1 MKPIVNRN
9 KKNSVINKTNNY
21 QRRSTLNPKSSN
33 KINLILLNQE
43 LPSMFK
49 TNKTLQ
55 KYIDQKLSSI
65 KPISQAKKNDL
76 KYINKSHF
84 QTRNNSSNA
93 KINNNNKKSAN
104 KRYSKNKSNNTKDN
118 KLSKGR
124 NKKKQIVSLKK
135 EYKTNQ
141 NYSSFNN
148 LPNLVNKQNNII
160 QKGEY
165 NNKYKSPA
173 QTKGKLIKNF
183 YQNYNSSIST
193 GISLKNNTNEA
204 YKSCSNFLDN
214 NSLTKND
221 NSDIE
226 MENQDFEIIPFM
238 NKDFK
243 VWDKNN
249 KSMNNNYEIDSSEDN
264 NMDNKI
270 LLKKCE
276 NGSPITFGN
285 SFSYT
290 NSKKSSSTRRILKNN
305 DNEEADM
312 KNDENIYLL
321 KSQNETLKKELKET
335 NEQITFLKG
344 EIEKLIKKKKIKN
357 CKYTLQSKNKRSQPI
372 SYAKRHSKNN
382 SCLDHDYFN
391 INNYHSHDI
400 KINKKIMKISKKK
413 KE

>member
-9 KKNSVINKTNNY
+9 KKNSVINKSNNY

-33 KINLILLNQE
+33 KINIILLNQE

-55 KYIDQKLSSI
+55 RYIDQKLSSI
-65 KPISQAKKNDL
+65 KPISQNKKNDF

-84 QTRNNSSNA
+84 QTRNNSLNS
-93 KINNNNKKSAN
+93 KKNNNKNSAN
-104 KRYSKNKSNNTKDN
+104 KRNSKIKSNNTKNN
-118 KLSKGR
+118 KLNKGR
-124 NKKKQIVSLKK
+124 NNKKQIISLKK

-148 LPNLVNKQNNII
+148 LANLINKKHN
-160 QKGEY
+160 
-165 NNKYKSPA
+165 NNKFKSPI

-193 GISLKNNTNEA
+193 GISMKTNTNDV

-214 NSLTKND
+214 NSLTKFD
-221 NSDIE
+221 NSDNE

-243 VWDKNN
+243 VYSNWDRNN
-249 KSMNNNYEIDSSEDN
+249 KSANNNYEIDSSEDN
-264 NMDNKI
+264 IMDNKI

-290 NSKKSSSTRRILKNN
+290 NSKKSSSTRRVLKNN
-305 DNEEADM
+305 DNEDADI
-312 KNDENIYLL
+312 KNDENIFLL
-321 KSQNETLKKELKET
+321 KNQNETLKKELKET

-357 CKYTLQSKNKRSQPI
+357 CKHTLRSKNRCSQPM
-372 SYAKRHSKNN
+372 SYAKRHSKNK
-382 SCLDHDYFN
+382 SCLEQDYFN
-391 INNYHSHDI
+391 ISNYHSHDI

>member
-9 KKNSVINKTNNY
+9 KKNSVINKSNNY
-21 QRRSTLNPKSSN
+21 QRRSTLNPKSSS
-33 KINLILLNQE
+33 KINIILLNQE
-43 LPSMFK
+43 VPSMFK

-55 KYIDQKLSSI
+55 RYIDQKLSSI
-65 KPISQAKKNDL
+65 KPISQSKKNDF

-84 QTRNNSSNA
+84 QTRNNSLNA
-93 KINNNNKKSAN
+93 KKINNNKIAK

-118 KLSKGR
+118 KLNKGR
-124 NKKKQIVSLKK
+124 NNKKQILSLKK

-148 LPNLVNKQNNII
+148 LPNLINKNNNI
-160 QKGEY
+160 
-165 NNKYKSPA
+165 NNKFKSPV

-193 GISLKNNTNEA
+193 GISMKNNTNDV

-214 NSLTKND
+214 NTLTKCD
-221 NSDIE
+221 NSDNE
-226 MENQDFEIIPFM
+226 MENQDFEVIPLL
-238 NKDFK
+238 NKDN
-243 VWDKNN
+243 VYSNWDRNN
-249 KSMNNNYEIDSSEDN
+249 KSTNNNYEIDSSEDN
-264 NMDNKI
+264 IMDNKI
-270 LLKKCE
+270 ILKKCE

-290 NSKKSSSTRRILKNN
+290 NSKKSSSTRRIIKNN
-305 DNEEADM
+305 DNEEADV
-312 KNDENIYLL
+312 KNDESIFLL
-321 KSQNETLKKELKET
+321 KNQNETLKKELKES

-344 EIEKLIKKKKIKN
+344 EIEKLIKRKKIKN
-357 CKYTLQSKNKRSQPI
+357 CKYTLQSKNKCSLPLSQ
-372 SYAKRHSKNN
+372 AKRHSKNN
-382 SCLDHDYFN
+382 SCLEKDYFN

>member
-9 KKNSVINKTNNY
+9 KKNSVINKSNNY

-33 KINLILLNQE
+33 KINIILLNQE

-55 KYIDQKLSSI
+55 RYIDQKLSSI
-65 KPISQAKKNDL
+65 KPISQNKKNDF

-84 QTRNNSSNA
+84 QTRNNSLNS
-93 KINNNNKKSAN
+93 KKNNNKNSAN
-104 KRYSKNKSNNTKDN
+104 KRNSKIKSNNTKNN
-118 KLSKGR
+118 KLNKGR
-124 NKKKQIVSLKK
+124 NNKKQIISLKK

-148 LPNLVNKQNNII
+148 LANLINKKHN
-160 QKGEY
+160 
-165 NNKYKSPA
+165 NNKFKSPI

-193 GISLKNNTNEA
+193 GISMKTNTNDV

-214 NSLTKND
+214 NSLTKFD
-221 NSDIE
+221 NSDNE

-243 VWDKNN
+243 VYSNWDRNN
-249 KSMNNNYEIDSSEDN
+249 KSANNNYEIDSSEDN
-264 NMDNKI
+264 IMDNKI

-290 NSKKSSSTRRILKNN
+290 NSKKSSSTRRVLKNN
-305 DNEEADM
+305 DNEDADI
-312 KNDENIYLL
+312 KNDENIFLL
-321 KSQNETLKKELKET
+321 KNQNETLKKELKET

-357 CKYTLQSKNKRSQPI
+357 CKHTLRSKNRCSQPM
-372 SYAKRHSKNN
+372 SYAKRHSKNK
-382 SCLDHDYFN
+382 SCLEQDYFN
-391 INNYHSHDI
+391 INNYHSHNI

>member
-1 MKPIVNRN
+1 MKPIINRN
-9 KKNSVINKTNNY
+9 KKNSVINKSNNY

-33 KINLILLNQE
+33 KINIILLNQE

-55 KYIDQKLSSI
+55 RYIDQKLSSI
-65 KPISQAKKNDL
+65 KPISQNKKNDF
-76 KYINKSHF
+76 KNTNKSHF
-84 QTRNNSSNA
+84 QTRNNSLNT
-93 KINNNNKKSAN
+93 KKNNNKNKSAN
-104 KRYSKNKSNNTKDN
+104 KRHSKNKSNNTKDN
-118 KLSKGR
+118 KLNKGR
-124 NKKKQIVSLKK
+124 NNKKKILSLKK

-148 LPNLVNKQNNII
+148 MANLINKKNNI
-160 QKGEY
+160 
-165 NNKYKSPA
+165 NKKFKSPV

-193 GISLKNNTNEA
+193 GISMKTNTNDV

-214 NSLTKND
+214 NSLTKYN
-221 NSDIE
+221 NSDNE
-226 MENQDFEIIPFM
+226 MENQDFEIIPLM

-243 VWDKNN
+243 VYSNWERNN
-249 KSMNNNYEIDSSEDN
+249 KSTNNNYEIDSSEDN
-264 NMDNKI
+264 IMDNKI
-270 LLKKCE
+270 ILKKCE

-290 NSKKSSSTRRILKNN
+290 NSKKSSSTRRVLKNN

-312 KNDENIYLL
+312 KNDENIFLL
-321 KSQNETLKKELKET
+321 KSQNETLKKELKES

-357 CKYTLQSKNKRSQPI
+357 CKYTLQSKNKCSQPT
-372 SYAKRHSKNN
+372 SYAKRHPKNN
-382 SCLDHDYFN
+382 SCLVQDYFN

>member
-1 MKPIVNRN
+1 MKPIINRN
-9 KKNSVINKTNNY
+9 KKNSVINKSNNY

-33 KINLILLNQE
+33 KINIILLNQE

-55 KYIDQKLSSI
+55 RYIDQKLSSI
-65 KPISQAKKNDL
+65 KPISQNKKNDF
-76 KYINKSHF
+76 KYTNKSHF
-84 QTRNNSSNA
+84 QTRNNSLNT
-93 KINNNNKKSAN
+93 KKNNNKNKSAN
-104 KRYSKNKSNNTKDN
+104 KRHSKNESNNTKDN
-118 KLSKGR
+118 KLNKGR
-124 NKKKQIVSLKK
+124 NNKKKILSLKK

-148 LPNLVNKQNNII
+148 MANLINKKNNI
-160 QKGEY
+160 
-165 NNKYKSPA
+165 NKKFKSPV

-193 GISLKNNTNEA
+193 GISMKTNTNDI

-214 NSLTKND
+214 NSLTKYN
-221 NSDIE
+221 NSDNE
-226 MENQDFEIIPFM
+226 MENQDFEIIPLM

-243 VWDKNN
+243 VYSNWERNN
-249 KSMNNNYEIDSSEDN
+249 KSTNNNYEIDSSEDN
-264 NMDNKI
+264 IMDNKI
-270 LLKKCE
+270 ILKKCE

-290 NSKKSSSTRRILKNN
+290 NSKKSSSTRRVLKNN

-312 KNDENIYLL
+312 KNDENIFLL
-321 KSQNETLKKELKET
+321 KSQNETLKKELKES

-357 CKYTLQSKNKRSQPI
+357 CKYTLQSKNKCTQPT

-382 SCLDHDYFN
+382 SCLVQDYFN

>member
-9 KKNSVINKTNNY
+9 KKNSVINKSNNY

-43 LPSMFK
+43 LPSLFK

-65 KPISQAKKNDL
+65 KPISQTKKNDL

-93 KINNNNKKSAN
+93 KKNNNNKKSAN
-104 KRYSKNKSNNTKDN
+104 KRYSKIQSNNTKDN
-118 KLSKGR
+118 KLNKGR
-124 NKKKQIVSLKK
+124 NKKKQIVSLNK

-148 LPNLVNKQNNII
+148 LPNLVNKQNNI
-160 QKGEY
+160 Y
-165 NNKYKSPA
+165 NKYKSPA
-173 QTKGKLIKNF
+173 QTKGKLIKHF

-193 GISLKNNTNEA
+193 GISMKTNTNDV

-221 NSDIE
+221 NSDNE

-243 VWDKNN
+243 VNSNWDKNN
-249 KSMNNNYEIDSSEDN
+249 KSTNNNYEIDSSEEN
-264 NMDNKI
+264 IMDNKI
-270 LLKKCE
+270 ILKKCE

-290 NSKKSSSTRRILKNN
+290 NSKKSSSTRRVLKNN

-312 KNDENIYLL
+312 KNDENIFLL
-321 KSQNETLKKELKET
+321 KSQNETLKKDLKET

-357 CKYTLQSKNKRSQPI
+357 CKYTLQSKNKCSQPT

-400 KINKKIMKISKKK
+400 KTNKKIMKISKKK

>member
-9 KKNSVINKTNNY
+9 KKNSVINKSNNY

-33 KINLILLNQE
+33 KINIILLNQE
-43 LPSMFK
+43 VPSMFK

-55 KYIDQKLSSI
+55 RYIDQKLSSI
-65 KPISQAKKNDL
+65 KPISQNKKNDF

-84 QTRNNSSNA
+84 QTRNNSLNA
-93 KINNNNKKSAN
+93 KKNNNNKIAK

-118 KLSKGR
+118 NKLNKGR
-124 NKKKQIVSLKK
+124 NNKKQILSFEK

-148 LPNLVNKQNNII
+148 LPNLINKNNNI
-160 QKGEY
+160 
-165 NNKYKSPA
+165 NNKFKSPV

-193 GISLKNNTNEA
+193 GISMKNNTNDV
-204 YKSCSNFLDN
+204 YKFCSNFLDN
-214 NSLTKND
+214 NTLTKYD
-221 NSDIE
+221 NSNNE
-226 MENQDFEIIPFM
+226 MENQDFEVIPLM
-238 NKDFK
+238 NKDN
-243 VWDKNN
+243 VYSNWDRNN
-249 KSMNNNYEIDSSEDN
+249 KSTNNNYEIDSSEDN
-264 NMDNKI
+264 IMDNKI
-270 LLKKCE
+270 ILKKCE

-290 NSKKSSSTRRILKNN
+290 NSKKSSSTRRIIKNN
-305 DNEEADM
+305 DNEEADV
-312 KNDENIYLL
+312 KNDESIFLL
-321 KSQNETLKKELKET
+321 KNQNETLKKELKES

-357 CKYTLQSKNKRSQPI
+357 CKYTLQSKNKCSQPL
-372 SYAKRHSKNN
+372 SQAKRHSKNN
-382 SCLDHDYFN
+382 SCLEKDYFN

>member
-1 MKPIVNRN
+1 MKPIINRN
-9 KKNSVINKTNNY
+9 KKNSVINKSNNY

-33 KINLILLNQE
+33 KINIILLNQE

-55 KYIDQKLSSI
+55 RYIDQKLSSI
-65 KPISQAKKNDL
+65 KPISQNKKNDF
-76 KYINKSHF
+76 KYTNKSHF
-84 QTRNNSSNA
+84 QTRNNSLNT
-93 KINNNNKKSAN
+93 KKNNNKNKSAN
-104 KRYSKNKSNNTKDN
+104 KRHSKNESNNTKDN
-118 KLSKGR
+118 KLNKGR
-124 NKKKQIVSLKK
+124 NNKKKILSLKK

-148 LPNLVNKQNNII
+148 MANLINKKNNI
-160 QKGEY
+160 
-165 NNKYKSPA
+165 NKKFKSPV

-193 GISLKNNTNEA
+193 GISMKTNTNDV

-214 NSLTKND
+214 NSLTKYN
-221 NSDIE
+221 NSDNE
-226 MENQDFEIIPFM
+226 MENQDFEIIPLM

-243 VWDKNN
+243 VYSNWERNN
-249 KSMNNNYEIDSSEDN
+249 KSTNNNYEIDSSEEN
-264 NMDNKI
+264 IMDNKI
-270 LLKKCE
+270 ILKKCE

-290 NSKKSSSTRRILKNN
+290 NSKKSSSTRRVLKNN

-312 KNDENIYLL
+312 KNDENIFLL
-321 KSQNETLKKELKET
+321 KSQNETLKKELKES

-357 CKYTLQSKNKRSQPI
+357 CKYTLQSKNKCSQPT

-382 SCLDHDYFN
+382 SCLVQDYFN

>member
-9 KKNSVINKTNNY
+9 KKNSVINKSNNY
-21 QRRSTLNPKSSN
+21 QRRSTLNPKSSS
-33 KINLILLNQE
+33 KINIILLNQE
-43 LPSMFK
+43 VPSMFK

-55 KYIDQKLSSI
+55 RYIDQKLSSI
-65 KPISQAKKNDL
+65 KPISQNKKNDF

-84 QTRNNSSNA
+84 QTRNNSLNA
-93 KINNNNKKSAN
+93 KKINNNKIAK

-118 KLSKGR
+118 KLNKGR
-124 NKKKQIVSLKK
+124 NNKKQILSLKK

-148 LPNLVNKQNNII
+148 LPNLINKNNNI
-160 QKGEY
+160 
-165 NNKYKSPA
+165 NNKFKSPV

-193 GISLKNNTNEA
+193 GISMKNNTNDV

-214 NSLTKND
+214 NTLTKCD
-221 NSDIE
+221 NSDNE
-226 MENQDFEIIPFM
+226 MENQDFEVIPLL
-238 NKDFK
+238 NKDN
-243 VWDKNN
+243 VYSNWDRNN
-249 KSMNNNYEIDSSEDN
+249 KSTNNNYEIDSSEDN
-264 NMDNKI
+264 IMDNKI
-270 LLKKCE
+270 ILKKCE

-290 NSKKSSSTRRILKNN
+290 NSKKSSSTRRIIKNN
-305 DNEEADM
+305 DNEEADV
-312 KNDENIYLL
+312 KNDESIFLL
-321 KSQNETLKKELKET
+321 KNQNETLKKELKES

-344 EIEKLIKKKKIKN
+344 EIEKLIKRKKIKN
-357 CKYTLQSKNKRSQPI
+357 CKYTLQSKNKCSQPL
-372 SYAKRHSKNN
+372 SQAKRHSKNN
-382 SCLDHDYFN
+382 SCLEKDYFN

>member
-1 MKPIVNRN
+1 MKPIINRN
-9 KKNSVINKTNNY
+9 KKNSVINKSNNY

-33 KINLILLNQE
+33 KINIILLNQE

-55 KYIDQKLSSI
+55 RYIDQKLSSI
-65 KPISQAKKNDL
+65 KPISQNKKNDF
-76 KYINKSHF
+76 KYTNKSHF
-84 QTRNNSSNA
+84 QTRNNSLNT
-93 KINNNNKKSAN
+93 KKNNNKNKSAN
-104 KRYSKNKSNNTKDN
+104 KRHSKNESNNTKDN
-118 KLSKGR
+118 KLNKGR
-124 NKKKQIVSLKK
+124 NNKKKILSLKK

-148 LPNLVNKQNNII
+148 MANLINKKNNI
-160 QKGEY
+160 
-165 NNKYKSPA
+165 NKKFKSPV

-193 GISLKNNTNEA
+193 GISMKTNTNDV

-214 NSLTKND
+214 NSLTKYNISD
-221 NSDIE
+221 NE
-226 MENQDFEIIPFM
+226 MENQDFEIIPLM

-243 VWDKNN
+243 VYSNWERNN
-249 KSMNNNYEIDSSEDN
+249 KSTNNNYEIDSSEEN
-264 NMDNKI
+264 IMDNKI
-270 LLKKCE
+270 ILKKCE

-290 NSKKSSSTRRILKNN
+290 NSKKSSSTRRVLKNN

-312 KNDENIYLL
+312 KNDENIFLL
-321 KSQNETLKKELKET
+321 KSQNETLKKELKES

-357 CKYTLQSKNKRSQPI
+357 CKYTLQSKNKCSQPT

-382 SCLDHDYFN
+382 SCLVQDYFN

>member
-1 MKPIVNRN
+1 MKPIINRN
-9 KKNSVINKTNNY
+9 KKNSVINKSNNY

-33 KINLILLNQE
+33 KINIILLNQE

-55 KYIDQKLSSI
+55 RYIDQKLSSI
-65 KPISQAKKNDL
+65 KPISQNKKNDF
-76 KYINKSHF
+76 KYTNKSHF
-84 QTRNNSSNA
+84 QTRNNSLNT
-93 KINNNNKKSAN
+93 KKNNNKNKSAN
-104 KRYSKNKSNNTKDN
+104 KRHSKNESNNTKDN
-118 KLSKGR
+118 KLNKGR
-124 NKKKQIVSLKK
+124 NNKKKILSLKK

-148 LPNLVNKQNNII
+148 MANLINKKNNI
-160 QKGEY
+160 
-165 NNKYKSPA
+165 NKKFKSPV

-193 GISLKNNTNEA
+193 GISMKTNTNDV

-214 NSLTKND
+214 NSLTKYN
-221 NSDIE
+221 NSDNE
-226 MENQDFEIIPFM
+226 MENQDFEIIPLM

-243 VWDKNN
+243 VYSNWERNN
-249 KSMNNNYEIDSSEDN
+249 KSTNNNYEIDSSEEN
-264 NMDNKI
+264 IMDNKI
-270 LLKKCE
+270 ILKKCE

-290 NSKKSSSTRRILKNN
+290 NSKKSSSTRRVLKNN

-312 KNDENIYLL
+312 KNDENIFLL
-321 KSQNETLKKELKET
+321 KSQNETLKKELKES

-357 CKYTLQSKNKRSQPI
+357 CKYTLQSKNKCSQPT

-382 SCLDHDYFN
+382 SCLVQDYFN

-400 KINKKIMKISKKK
+400 KINKKIMKITKKK

>member
-1 MKPIVNRN
+1 MKPIINRN
-9 KKNSVINKTNNY
+9 KKNSVINKSNNY

-33 KINLILLNQE
+33 KINIILLNQE

-55 KYIDQKLSSI
+55 RYIDQKLSSI
-65 KPISQAKKNDL
+65 KPISQNKKNDF
-76 KYINKSHF
+76 KNTNKSHF
-84 QTRNNSSNA
+84 QTRNNSLNT
-93 KINNNNKKSAN
+93 KKNNNKNKSAN
-104 KRYSKNKSNNTKDN
+104 KRHSKNESNNTKDN
-118 KLSKGR
+118 KLNKGR
-124 NKKKQIVSLKK
+124 NNKKKILSLKK

-148 LPNLVNKQNNII
+148 MANLINKKNNI
-160 QKGEY
+160 
-165 NNKYKSPA
+165 NKKFKSPV

-193 GISLKNNTNEA
+193 GISMKTNTNDV

-214 NSLTKND
+214 NSLTKYN
-221 NSDIE
+221 NSDNE
-226 MENQDFEIIPFM
+226 MENQDFEIIPLM

-243 VWDKNN
+243 VYSNWERNN
-249 KSMNNNYEIDSSEDN
+249 KSTNNNYEIDSSEDN
-264 NMDNKI
+264 IMDNKI
-270 LLKKCE
+270 ILKKCE

-290 NSKKSSSTRRILKNN
+290 NSKKSSSTRRVLKNN

-312 KNDENIYLL
+312 KNDENIFLL
-321 KSQNETLKKELKET
+321 KSQNETLKKELKES

-357 CKYTLQSKNKRSQPI
+357 CKYTLQSKNKCSQPT

-382 SCLDHDYFN
+382 SCLVQDYFN

>member
-1 MKPIVNRN
+1 MKPIINRN
-9 KKNSVINKTNNY
+9 KKNSVINKSNNY

-33 KINLILLNQE
+33 KINIILLNQE

-55 KYIDQKLSSI
+55 RYIDQKLSSI
-65 KPISQAKKNDL
+65 KPISQNKKNDF
-76 KYINKSHF
+76 KYTNKSHF
-84 QTRNNSSNA
+84 QTRNNSLNT
-93 KINNNNKKSAN
+93 KKNNNKNKSAN
-104 KRYSKNKSNNTKDN
+104 KRHSKNESNNTKDN
-118 KLSKGR
+118 KLNKGR
-124 NKKKQIVSLKK
+124 NNKKKILSLKK

-141 NYSSFNN
+141 NYSSLNN
-148 LPNLVNKQNNII
+148 MANLINKKNNI
-160 QKGEY
+160 
-165 NNKYKSPA
+165 NKKFKSPV

-193 GISLKNNTNEA
+193 GISMKTNTNDV

-221 NSDIE
+221 NSDNE
-226 MENQDFEIIPFM
+226 MENQDFEIIPLM

-243 VWDKNN
+243 VYSNWERNN
-249 KSMNNNYEIDSSEDN
+249 KSTNNNYEIDSSEDN
-264 NMDNKI
+264 IMDNKI
-270 LLKKCE
+270 ILKKCE

-312 KNDENIYLL
+312 KNDENIFLL
-321 KSQNETLKKELKET
+321 KSQNETLKKELKES

-357 CKYTLQSKNKRSQPI
+357 CKYTLQSKNKCSQPT

-382 SCLDHDYFN
+382 SCLVQDYFN

>member
-1 MKPIVNRN
+1 MKPIINRN
-9 KKNSVINKTNNY
+9 KKNSVINKSNNY

-33 KINLILLNQE
+33 KINIILLNQE

-55 KYIDQKLSSI
+55 RYIDQKLSSI
-65 KPISQAKKNDL
+65 KPISQNKKNDF
-76 KYINKSHF
+76 KYTNKSHF
-84 QTRNNSSNA
+84 QTRNNSLNT
-93 KINNNNKKSAN
+93 KKNNNKNKSAN
-104 KRYSKNKSNNTKDN
+104 KRHSKNESNNTKDN
-118 KLSKGR
+118 KLNKGR
-124 NKKKQIVSLKK
+124 NNKKKILSLKK

-148 LPNLVNKQNNII
+148 MANLINKKNNI
-160 QKGEY
+160 
-165 NNKYKSPA
+165 NKKFKSPV

-193 GISLKNNTNEA
+193 GISMKTNTNDV

-214 NSLTKND
+214 NSLTKYNISD
-221 NSDIE
+221 NE
-226 MENQDFEIIPFM
+226 MENQDFEIIPLM

-243 VWDKNN
+243 VYSNWERNN
-249 KSMNNNYEIDSSEDN
+249 KSTNNNYEIDSSEEN
-264 NMDNKI
+264 IMDNKI
-270 LLKKCE
+270 ILKKCE

-290 NSKKSSSTRRILKNN
+290 NSKKSSSTRRVLKNN

-312 KNDENIYLL
+312 KNDENIFLL
-321 KSQNETLKKELKET
+321 KSQNETLKKELKES

-357 CKYTLQSKNKRSQPI
+357 CKYTLQSKNKCSQPT

-382 SCLDHDYFN
+382 SCLVQDYFN

-400 KINKKIMKISKKK
+400 KINKKIMKITKKK

>member
-9 KKNSVINKTNNY
+9 KKNSVINKSNNY

-33 KINLILLNQE
+33 KINIILLNQE

-55 KYIDQKLSSI
+55 RYIDQKLSSI
-65 KPISQAKKNDL
+65 KPISQNKKNDF

-84 QTRNNSSNA
+84 QTRNNSLNS
-93 KINNNNKKSAN
+93 KKNNNKNSTN
-104 KRYSKNKSNNTKDN
+104 KRNSKIKSNNTKNN
-118 KLSKGR
+118 KLNKGR
-124 NKKKQIVSLKK
+124 NNKKQIISLKK

-148 LPNLVNKQNNII
+148 LANLINKKHN
-160 QKGEY
+160 
-165 NNKYKSPA
+165 NNKFKSPI

-193 GISLKNNTNEA
+193 GISMKTNTNDV

-214 NSLTKND
+214 NSLTKFD
-221 NSDIE
+221 NSDNE

-243 VWDKNN
+243 VYSNWDRNN
-249 KSMNNNYEIDSSEDN
+249 KSANNNYEIDSSEDN
-264 NMDNKI
+264 IMDNKI

-290 NSKKSSSTRRILKNN
+290 NSKKSSSTRRVLKNN
-305 DNEEADM
+305 DNEDADI
-312 KNDENIYLL
+312 KNDENIFLL
-321 KSQNETLKKELKET
+321 KNQNETLKKELKET

-357 CKYTLQSKNKRSQPI
+357 CKHTLRSKNRCSQPM
-372 SYAKRHSKNN
+372 SYAKRHSKNK
-382 SCLDHDYFN
+382 SCLEQDYFN

>member
-1 MKPIVNRN
+1 MKPIINRN
-9 KKNSVINKTNNY
+9 KKNSVINKSNNY
-21 QRRSTLNPKSSN
+21 QRRSTLNPNSSN
-33 KINLILLNQE
+33 KINIILLNQE

-55 KYIDQKLSSI
+55 RYIDQKLSSI
-65 KPISQAKKNDL
+65 KPISQNKKNDF
-76 KYINKSHF
+76 KNTNKSHF
-84 QTRNNSSNA
+84 QTRNNSLNT
-93 KINNNNKKSAN
+93 KKNNNKNKSAK
-104 KRYSKNKSNNTKDN
+104 KRHSKNESNNTKDN
-118 KLSKGR
+118 KLNKGR
-124 NKKKQIVSLKK
+124 NNKKKILSLKK

-141 NYSSFNN
+141 NYSSLNN
-148 LPNLVNKQNNII
+148 MANLINKKNNI
-160 QKGEY
+160 
-165 NNKYKSPA
+165 NKKFKSPV

-193 GISLKNNTNEA
+193 GISMKTNTNDV

-214 NSLTKND
+214 NSLTKYNISD
-221 NSDIE
+221 NE
-226 MENQDFEIIPFM
+226 MENQDFEIIPLM

-243 VWDKNN
+243 VYSNWERNN
-249 KSMNNNYEIDSSEDN
+249 KSTNNNYEIDSSEEN
-264 NMDNKI
+264 IMDNKI
-270 LLKKCE
+270 ILKKCE

-290 NSKKSSSTRRILKNN
+290 NSKKSSSTRRVLKNN

-312 KNDENIYLL
+312 KNDENIFLL
-321 KSQNETLKKELKET
+321 KSQNETLKKELKES

-357 CKYTLQSKNKRSQPI
+357 CKYTLQSKNKCSQPT

-382 SCLDHDYFN
+382 SCLVQDYFN
-391 INNYHSHDI
+391 KNNYHSHDI

>member
-1 MKPIVNRN
+1 MKPIINRN
-9 KKNSVINKTNNY
+9 KKNSVINKSNNY
-21 QRRSTLNPKSSN
+21 QRRSTLNPNSSN
-33 KINLILLNQE
+33 KINIILLNQE

-55 KYIDQKLSSI
+55 RYIDQKLSSI
-65 KPISQAKKNDL
+65 KPISQNKKNDF
-76 KYINKSHF
+76 KNTNKSHF
-84 QTRNNSSNA
+84 QTRNNSLNT
-93 KINNNNKKSAN
+93 KKNNNKNKSAK
-104 KRYSKNKSNNTKDN
+104 KRHSKNESNNTKDN
-118 KLSKGR
+118 KLNKGR
-124 NKKKQIVSLKK
+124 NNKKKILSLKK

-148 LPNLVNKQNNII
+148 MANLINKKNNI
-160 QKGEY
+160 
-165 NNKYKSPA
+165 NKKFKSPV

-193 GISLKNNTNEA
+193 GISMKTNTNDV

-214 NSLTKND
+214 NSLTKYNISD
-221 NSDIE
+221 NE
-226 MENQDFEIIPFM
+226 MENQDFEIIPLM

-243 VWDKNN
+243 VYSNWERNN
-249 KSMNNNYEIDSSEDN
+249 KSTNNNYEIDSSEEN
-264 NMDNKI
+264 IMDNKI
-270 LLKKCE
+270 ILKKCE

-290 NSKKSSSTRRILKNN
+290 NSKKSSSTRRVLKNN

-312 KNDENIYLL
+312 KNDENIFLL
-321 KSQNETLKKELKET
+321 KSQNETLKKELKES

-357 CKYTLQSKNKRSQPI
+357 CKYTLQSKNKCSQPT

-382 SCLDHDYFN
+382 SCLVQDYFN
-391 INNYHSHDI
+391 KNNYHSHDI

>member
-1 MKPIVNRN
+1 MKPIINRN
-9 KKNSVINKTNNY
+9 KKNSVINKSNNY

-33 KINLILLNQE
+33 KINIILLNQE

-65 KPISQAKKNDL
+65 KPISQTKKNDL

-84 QTRNNSSNA
+84 QTRNNSLNT
-93 KINNNNKKSAN
+93 KKNNNKNKSAN
-104 KRYSKNKSNNTKDN
+104 KRHSKNESNNTKDN
-118 KLSKGR
+118 KLNKGR
-124 NKKKQIVSLKK
+124 NNKKKILSLKK

-148 LPNLVNKQNNII
+148 MANLINKKNNI
-160 QKGEY
+160 
-165 NNKYKSPA
+165 NKKFKSPV

-193 GISLKNNTNEA
+193 GISMKTNTNDV

-214 NSLTKND
+214 NSLTKYN
-221 NSDIE
+221 NSDNE
-226 MENQDFEIIPFM
+226 MENQDFEIIPLM

-243 VWDKNN
+243 VYSNWERNN
-249 KSMNNNYEIDSSEDN
+249 KSINNNYEIDSSEDN
-264 NMDNKI
+264 IMDNKI
-270 LLKKCE
+270 ILKKCE

-290 NSKKSSSTRRILKNN
+290 NSKKSSSTRRVLKNN
-305 DNEEADM
+305 DNEEADI
-312 KNDENIYLL
+312 KNDENIFLL
-321 KSQNETLKKELKET
+321 KSQNETLKKELKES
-335 NEQITFLKG
+335 NEQIIFLKG

-357 CKYTLQSKNKRSQPI
+357 CKYALQSKNKCSQPT
-372 SYAKRHSKNN
+372 SYAKRHSKNK
-382 SCLDHDYFN
+382 SCLKQDYFN
-391 INNYHSHDI
+391 INNYHSNDI

>member
-1 MKPIVNRN
+1 MKPIINRN
-9 KKNSVINKTNNY
+9 KKNSVINKSNNY

-33 KINLILLNQE
+33 KINIILLNQE

-55 KYIDQKLSSI
+55 RYIDQKLSSI
-65 KPISQAKKNDL
+65 KPISQNKKNDF
-76 KYINKSHF
+76 KYTNKSHF
-84 QTRNNSSNA
+84 QTRNNSLNT
-93 KINNNNKKSAN
+93 KKNNNKNKSAN
-104 KRYSKNKSNNTKDN
+104 KRHSKNESNNTKDN
-118 KLSKGR
+118 KLNKGR
-124 NKKKQIVSLKK
+124 NNKKKILSLKK

-148 LPNLVNKQNNII
+148 MANLINKKNNI
-160 QKGEY
+160 
-165 NNKYKSPA
+165 NKKFKSPV

-193 GISLKNNTNEA
+193 GISMKTNTNDV

-214 NSLTKND
+214 NSLTKYN
-221 NSDIE
+221 NSDNE
-226 MENQDFEIIPFM
+226 MENQDFEIIPLM

-243 VWDKNN
+243 VYSNWERNN
-249 KSMNNNYEIDSSEDN
+249 KSTNNNYEIDSSEDN
-264 NMDNKI
+264 IMDNKI
-270 LLKKCE
+270 ILKKCE

-290 NSKKSSSTRRILKNN
+290 NSKKSSSTRRVLKNN

-312 KNDENIYLL
+312 KNDENIFLL
-321 KSQNETLKKELKET
+321 KSQNETLKKELKES

-357 CKYTLQSKNKRSQPI
+357 CKYTLQSKNKCTQPT

-382 SCLDHDYFN
+382 SCLVQDYFN

>member
-9 KKNSVINKTNNY
+9 KKNSVINKSNNY

-33 KINLILLNQE
+33 KINIILLNQE

-55 KYIDQKLSSI
+55 RYIDQKLSSI
-65 KPISQAKKNDL
+65 KPISQNKKNDF

-84 QTRNNSSNA
+84 QTRNNSLNS
-93 KINNNNKKSAN
+93 KKNNNKNSAN
-104 KRYSKNKSNNTKDN
+104 KRNSKIKSNNTKNN
-118 KLSKGR
+118 KLNKGR
-124 NKKKQIVSLKK
+124 NNKKQIISLKK

-148 LPNLVNKQNNII
+148 LANLINKKHN
-160 QKGEY
+160 
-165 NNKYKSPA
+165 NNKFKSPI

-193 GISLKNNTNEA
+193 GISMKTNTNDV

-214 NSLTKND
+214 NSLTKFD
-221 NSDIE
+221 NSDNE

-243 VWDKNN
+243 VYSNWDRNN
-249 KSMNNNYEIDSSEDN
+249 KSANNNYEIDSSEDN

-290 NSKKSSSTRRILKNN
+290 NSKKSSSTRRVLKNN
-305 DNEEADM
+305 DNEDADI
-312 KNDENIYLL
+312 KNDENIFLL
-321 KSQNETLKKELKET
+321 KNQNETLKKELKET

-357 CKYTLQSKNKRSQPI
+357 CKHTLRSKNRCSQPM
-372 SYAKRHSKNN
+372 SYAKRHSKNK
-382 SCLDHDYFN
+382 SCLEQDYFN

>member
-9 KKNSVINKTNNY
+9 KKNSVINKSNNY

-33 KINLILLNQE
+33 KINIILLNQE
-43 LPSMFK
+43 VPSMFK

-55 KYIDQKLSSI
+55 RYIDQKLSSI
-65 KPISQAKKNDL
+65 KPISQNKKNDF

-84 QTRNNSSNA
+84 QTRNNSLNA
-93 KINNNNKKSAN
+93 KKNNNNNKIAK

-118 KLSKGR
+118 KLNKGR
-124 NKKKQIVSLKK
+124 NNKKQILSLKK

-148 LPNLVNKQNNII
+148 LPNLINKNNNI
-160 QKGEY
+160 K
-165 NNKYKSPA
+165 NKFKSPV

-193 GISLKNNTNEA
+193 GISMKNNTNDV

-214 NSLTKND
+214 NTLTKYD
-221 NSDIE
+221 NSDNE
-226 MENQDFEIIPFM
+226 MENQDFEIIPLM
-238 NKDFK
+238 NKDN
-243 VWDKNN
+243 VYSNWDRNN
-249 KSMNNNYEIDSSEDN
+249 KSTNNNYEIDSSEDN
-264 NMDNKI
+264 IMDNKI
-270 LLKKCE
+270 ILKKCE

-285 SFSYT
+285 SFSFT
-290 NSKKSSSTRRILKNN
+290 NSKKSSSTRRIIKNN
-305 DNEEADM
+305 DNEEADV
-312 KNDENIYLL
+312 KNDESIFLL
-321 KSQNETLKKELKET
+321 KNQNETLKKELKES

-344 EIEKLIKKKKIKN
+344 EIEKLIKRKKIKN
-357 CKYTLQSKNKRSQPI
+357 CKYTLQSKNKCSQPL
-372 SYAKRHSKNN
+372 SQAKRHSKNN
-382 SCLDHDYFN
+382 SCLEKDYFN

>member
-9 KKNSVINKTNNY
+9 KKNSVINKSNNY

-33 KINLILLNQE
+33 KINIILLNQE
-43 LPSMFK
+43 VPSMFK

-55 KYIDQKLSSI
+55 RYIDQKLSSI
-65 KPISQAKKNDL
+65 KPISQNKKNDF

-84 QTRNNSSNA
+84 QTRNNSLNA
-93 KINNNNKKSAN
+93 KKNNNNKIAK

-118 KLSKGR
+118 NKLNKGR
-124 NKKKQIVSLKK
+124 NNKKQILSFEK

-148 LPNLVNKQNNII
+148 LPNLINKNNNI
-160 QKGEY
+160 
-165 NNKYKSPA
+165 NNKFKSPV

-193 GISLKNNTNEA
+193 GISMKNNTNDV

-214 NSLTKND
+214 NTLTKYD
-221 NSDIE
+221 NSDNE
-226 MENQDFEIIPFM
+226 MENQDFEVIPLM
-238 NKDFK
+238 NKDN
-243 VWDKNN
+243 VYSNWDRNN
-249 KSMNNNYEIDSSEDN
+249 KSTNNNYEIDSSEDN
-264 NMDNKI
+264 IMDNKI
-270 LLKKCE
+270 ILKKCE

-290 NSKKSSSTRRILKNN
+290 NSKKSSSTRRIIKNN
-305 DNEEADM
+305 DNEEADV
-312 KNDENIYLL
+312 KNDESIFLL
-321 KSQNETLKKELKET
+321 KNQNETLKKELKES

-344 EIEKLIKKKKIKN
+344 EIEKLIKRKKIKN
-357 CKYTLQSKNKRSQPI
+357 CKYTLQSKNKCSQPL
-372 SYAKRHSKNN
+372 SQAKRHSKNN
-382 SCLDHDYFN
+382 SCLEKDYFN

>member
-9 KKNSVINKTNNY
+9 KKNSVINKSNNY

-33 KINLILLNQE
+33 KINIILLNQE

-55 KYIDQKLSSI
+55 RYIDQKLSSI
-65 KPISQAKKNDL
+65 KPISQNKKNDF

-84 QTRNNSSNA
+84 QTRNNSLNS
-93 KINNNNKKSAN
+93 KKNNNKNSAN
-104 KRYSKNKSNNTKDN
+104 KRNSKIKSNNTKNN
-118 KLSKGR
+118 KLNKGR
-124 NKKKQIVSLKK
+124 NNKKQIISLKK

-148 LPNLVNKQNNII
+148 LANLINKKHN
-160 QKGEY
+160 
-165 NNKYKSPA
+165 NNKFKSPI

-193 GISLKNNTNEA
+193 GISMKTNTNDV

-214 NSLTKND
+214 NSLTKFD
-221 NSDIE
+221 NSDNE

-243 VWDKNN
+243 VYSNWDRNN
-249 KSMNNNYEIDSSEDN
+249 KSANNNYEIDSSEDN
-264 NMDNKI
+264 IMDNKI

-290 NSKKSSSTRRILKNN
+290 NSKKSSSTRRVLKNN
-305 DNEEADM
+305 DNEDADI
-312 KNDENIYLL
+312 KNDENIFLL
-321 KSQNETLKKELKET
+321 KNQNETLKKELKET

-357 CKYTLQSKNKRSQPI
+357 CKHTLRSKNRCSQPM
-372 SYAKRHSKNN
+372 SYAKRHSKNK
-382 SCLDHDYFN
+382 SCLEQDYFN

>member
-9 KKNSVINKTNNY
+9 KKNSVINKSNNY

-33 KINLILLNQE
+33 KINIILLNQE

-55 KYIDQKLSSI
+55 RYIDQKLSSI
-65 KPISQAKKNDL
+65 KPISQNKKNDF

-84 QTRNNSSNA
+84 QTRNNSLNS
-93 KINNNNKKSAN
+93 KKNNNKNSAN
-104 KRYSKNKSNNTKDN
+104 KRNSKIKSNNTKNN
-118 KLSKGR
+118 KLNKGR
-124 NKKKQIVSLKK
+124 NNKKQIISLKK

-148 LPNLVNKQNNII
+148 LANLINKKHNI
-160 QKGEY
+160 
-165 NNKYKSPA
+165 NNKFKSPI

-193 GISLKNNTNEA
+193 GISMKTNTNDV

-214 NSLTKND
+214 NSLTKFD
-221 NSDIE
+221 NSDNE

-243 VWDKNN
+243 VYSNWDRNN
-249 KSMNNNYEIDSSEDN
+249 KSANNNYEIDSSEDN
-264 NMDNKI
+264 IMDNKI

-290 NSKKSSSTRRILKNN
+290 NSKKSSSTRRVLKNN
-305 DNEEADM
+305 DNEDADI
-312 KNDENIYLL
+312 KNDENIFLL
-321 KSQNETLKKELKET
+321 KNQNETLKKELKET

-357 CKYTLQSKNKRSQPI
+357 CKHTLRSKNRCSQPM
-372 SYAKRHSKNN
+372 SYAKRHSKNK
-382 SCLDHDYFN
+382 SCLEQDYFN

>member
-1 MKPIVNRN
+1 MKPIINRN
-9 KKNSVINKTNNY
+9 KKNSVINKANNY
-21 QRRSTLNPKSSN
+21 QRRSTLNPNSCN
-33 KINLILLNQE
+33 KINIILLNQE

-55 KYIDQKLSSI
+55 RYIDQKLSSI
-65 KPISQAKKNDL
+65 KPISQNKKNDF
-76 KYINKSHF
+76 KYTNKSHF
-84 QTRNNSSNA
+84 QTRNNSLNT
-93 KINNNNKKSAN
+93 KKNNNKNKSAN
-104 KRYSKNKSNNTKDN
+104 KRHSKNESNNTKDN
-118 KLSKGR
+118 KLNKGR
-124 NKKKQIVSLKK
+124 NNKKKILSLKK

-148 LPNLVNKQNNII
+148 MANLINKKNNI
-160 QKGEY
+160 
-165 NNKYKSPA
+165 NKKFKSPA

-183 YQNYNSSIST
+183 YQNYNSSVST
-193 GISLKNNTNEA
+193 GISLKNNTNEV

-214 NSLTKND
+214 NSLTKYN
-221 NSDIE
+221 NSDNE
-226 MENQDFEIIPFM
+226 MENQDFEIIPLM

-243 VWDKNN
+243 VYSNWERNN
-249 KSMNNNYEIDSSEDN
+249 KSINNNYEIDSSEDN
-264 NMDNKI
+264 IMDNKI
-270 LLKKCE
+270 ILKKCE

-290 NSKKSSSTRRILKNN
+290 NSKKSSSTRRVLKNN

-312 KNDENIYLL
+312 KNDENIFLL
-321 KSQNETLKKELKET
+321 KSQNETLKKELKES

-357 CKYTLQSKNKRSQPI
+357 CKYTLQSKNKCSQPT

-382 SCLDHDYFN
+382 SCLVQDYFN

>member
-1 MKPIVNRN
+1 MKPIINRN
-9 KKNSVINKTNNY
+9 KKNSVINKSNNY
-21 QRRSTLNPKSSN
+21 QRRSTLNPNSSN
-33 KINLILLNQE
+33 KINIILLNQE

-55 KYIDQKLSSI
+55 RYIDQKLSSI
-65 KPISQAKKNDL
+65 KPISQNKKNDF
-76 KYINKSHF
+76 KNTNKSHF
-84 QTRNNSSNA
+84 QTRNNSLNT
-93 KINNNNKKSAN
+93 KKNNNKNKSAN
-104 KRYSKNKSNNTKDN
+104 KRHSKNESNNTKDN
-118 KLSKGR
+118 KFNKGR
-124 NKKKQIVSLKK
+124 NNKKKILSLKK

-148 LPNLVNKQNNII
+148 MANLINKKNNI
-160 QKGEY
+160 
-165 NNKYKSPA
+165 NKKFKSPV

-193 GISLKNNTNEA
+193 GISMKTNTNDV

-214 NSLTKND
+214 NSLTKYNISD
-221 NSDIE
+221 NE
-226 MENQDFEIIPFM
+226 MENQDFEIIPLM

-243 VWDKNN
+243 VYSNWERNN
-249 KSMNNNYEIDSSEDN
+249 KSTNNNYEIDSSEEN
-264 NMDNKI
+264 IMDNKI
-270 LLKKCE
+270 ILKKCE

-290 NSKKSSSTRRILKNN
+290 NSKKSSSTRRVLKNN
-305 DNEEADM
+305 DNEEADI
-312 KNDENIYLL
+312 KNDENIFLL
-321 KSQNETLKKELKET
+321 KSQNETLKKELKES

-357 CKYTLQSKNKRSQPI
+357 CKYTLQSKNKCSQPT

-382 SCLDHDYFN
+382 SCLVQDYFN
-391 INNYHSHDI
+391 KNNYHSHDI